1 MCAAVPWWPMLFVSA
16 GENDHD
22 FWNELVQSSLL
33 HLAST
38 RDIMNQSPIIWGY
51 RQELSSTP
59 PCSTGRWKMDLDYPR
74 WIDAIQ
80 GAAI

>member
-1 MCAAVPWWPMLFVSA
+1 MCAAVPWWPMPLVDA

-22 FWNELVQSSLL
+22 FRNKVVQSSLR

-51 RQELSSTP
+51 RQELSSAAL
-59 PCSTGRWKMDLDYPR
+59 CSTGRWTIDLDHPR
-74 WIDAIQ
+74 RIDDIQ